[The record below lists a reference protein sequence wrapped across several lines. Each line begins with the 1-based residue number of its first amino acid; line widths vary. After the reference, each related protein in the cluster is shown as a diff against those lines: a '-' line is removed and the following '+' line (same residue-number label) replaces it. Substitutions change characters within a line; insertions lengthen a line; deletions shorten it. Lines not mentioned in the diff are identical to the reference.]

1 MKKTWKRLL
10 TAGLSLALAFAL
22 TLPAFASEGAPEIS
36 PELPPDPWAW
46 EYIADS
52 YALGLVDDNMNKY
65 IKGNVTQESLDAM
78 TAIVSAKLALLELP
92 QRTGEDQPLVLDLTR
107 GGVMNALYQ
116 ICAAYELPGIEE
128 GAVPFLKG
136 LGVVK
141 GVDAQGTLELE
152 RACTYQEA
160 MVMCDRL
167 VLAIYDGRDAGS
179 KGLMWKATNGAN
191 TLYLLGTIHVDRSNV
206 YPLHKTLRSALSEA
220 QSVYLELDF
229 NDQAGMME
237 FAAMQVYTD
246 GTTLADHV
254 SPELYTQTVS
264 LFAALGMTEE
274 QVAMYKPWALANTLT
289 TVLTQDASTT
299 GAPMAIDLYVNAAAV
314 NTGKTVAGIES
325 YTLQGGI
332 FDTLSPEYQ
341 ESYLASKVA
350 MAMTALTGGGEMTE
364 EEQKAAQEAAA
375 LQAQQLDAMMA
386 AWKAGDAE
394 ALAQVYGKAEII
406 TSDDEVSARLFTDRD
421 PNMIQFAA
429 DLLETEG
436 ENTYFMAVGAGH
448 MLDPGGIV
456 NALRALGYTVEEM
469 A

>member
-1 MKKTWKRLL
+1 MKKSWKRLL
-10 TAGLSLALAFAL
+10 TGLTCLVLAL
-22 TLPAFASEGAPEIS
+22 TMSLPAFALESTPEI
-36 PELPPDPWAW
+36 PHELPPDPWAY

-52 YALGLVDDNMNKY
+52 YALGLVDDNMNMY
-65 IKGNVTQESLDAM
+65 IKNALTQESLDVM
-78 TAIVSAKLALLELP
+78 TAIASAKLALLELP
-92 QRTGEDQPLVLDLTR
+92 QRTGEAEPLVLDLTR

-128 GAVPFLKG
+128 GAVPFLKR
-136 LGVVK
+136 LGVVR
-141 GVDAQGTLELE
+141 GVDDQGTLELE

-167 VLAIYDGRDAGS
+167 ILAVYDGRDAGS

-206 YPLHKTLRSALSEA
+206 YPLHKTLRSALAEA

-229 NDQAGMME
+229 NDQAGMLE

-254 SPELYTQTVS
+254 GEELYTQTVS

-289 TVLTQDASTT
+289 TVLSQDTSTI

-314 NTGKTVAGIES
+314 NTGKAVAGIES

-341 ESYLASKVA
+341 EAYLGANVA
-350 MAMTALTGGGEMTE
+350 MAMAALSGGGELTE
-364 EEQKAAQEAAA
+364 EEQQAAQEAAA
-375 LQAQQLDAMMA
+375 LQTQQLDAMMA
-386 AWKAGDAE
+386 AWKNGDAD
-394 ALAQVYGKAEII
+394 ALAQVYDKGAII
-406 TSDDEVSARLFTDRD
+406 TSDDELSARLFTDRD
-421 PNMIQFAA
+421 PNMLEFAA
-429 DLLETEG
+429 ALLETEG

-456 NALRALGYTVEEM
+456 NALRELGYTVEEM
-469 A
+469 